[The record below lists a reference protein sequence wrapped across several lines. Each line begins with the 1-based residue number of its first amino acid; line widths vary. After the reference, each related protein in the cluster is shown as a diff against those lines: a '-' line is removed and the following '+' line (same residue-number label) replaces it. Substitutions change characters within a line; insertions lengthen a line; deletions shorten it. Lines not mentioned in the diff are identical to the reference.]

1 MKNPLLGLLVLLLS
15 PIYMTGLGPL
25 VLLVWLDTGIKFG
38 FRQVGKAIDYLPLPE
53 PDYHGNLID
62 MVDSPIEEHRGHF
75 QTIER
80 YLISQ
85 NDNPA
90 VQVNGYLAKA
100 ALYQNQLDNP
110 VTLPEE
116 YKKYKESA
124 IKGVIEDKGRLIEK
138 AQSHSLNDTCTH
150 KVNRLD
156 ENSSINVIVET
167 MQVCREK

>member
-1 MKNPLLGLLVLLLS
+1 MALITILISPLFFMGMPS
-15 PIYMTGLGPL
+15 I

-53 PDYHGNLID
+53 PDYHSDLIE
-62 MVDSPIEEHRGHF
+62 MVDSPIEEHRDHF

-85 NDNPA
+85 HDDPT

-116 YKKYKESA
+116 YKQHKERI
-124 IKGVIEDKGRLIEK
+124 IKGVLEDKGELIEK
-138 AQSHSLNDTCTH
+138 AQSHSLNYTCTD